1 MQVRTGLLAPAMRVG
16 GPKNG
21 SQSRDLLWSFATAGV
36 VSDSSKS
43 ESGVAGAALLRAP
56 DVLGRFFLAGASSS
70 ELELRTYV
78 CGLLEDGAILQVVS
92 ALHTK

>member
-1 MQVRTGLLAPAMRVG
+1 MLR
-16 GPKNG
+16 
-21 SQSRDLLWSFATAGV
+21 SFATAGV

-43 ESGVAGAALLRAP
+43 ESGAAGAALLRDL
-56 DVLGRFFLAGASSS
+56 DVLARFFLAGASSS
-70 ELELRTYV
+70 ELELSTYV

>member
-1 MQVRTGLLAPAMRVG
+1 M
-16 GPKNG
+16 
-21 SQSRDLLWSFATAGV
+21 AGV